1 MISSSIKRCII
12 FDIDFARHILKRYV
26 DDRFDANLQIPYPL
40 AISNIQ
46 RDSFTCYN
54 HYEITVHCEEPRSSK
69 LFIRNNFCSS
79 FSILETRSL
88 KFEHNLNLVNC
99 SISPFAEEFIKK
111 EGL

>member
-12 FDIDFARHILKRYV
+12 FDIDFVRHILKRHV
-26 DDRFDANLQIPYPL
+26 DDCFDANLQIPYPL

-46 RDSFTCYN
+46 RDLFTCYN

-69 LFIRNNFCSS
+69 LLIRNNSL

-88 KFEHNLNLVNC
+88 KFEHNLNLINC
-99 SISPFAEEFIKK
+99 SISPFAEEFVKK